1 MPDRGILP
9 ATNGYETGMA
19 LIMGEGRMSS
29 AKLVVPA
36 VPSSLRLARL
46 TASSLAADL
55 DWPLDDIEDL
65 RIAVD
70 ELTAS
75 LIAGAP
81 GETLE
86 LEFAQDG
93 ASLLVSGSCA
103 STAPLEPLDPLA
115 LELLELTTDHFT
127 VDGGDGRRRFS
138 IEKAPT
144 PTDGSRS
151 DDA

>member
-1 MPDRGILP
+1 
-9 ATNGYETGMA
+9 
-19 LIMGEGRMSS
+19 MSS

-46 TASSLAADL
+46 TAASLAADL

-70 ELTAS
+70 ELTAA

-86 LEFAQDG
+86 LEFAQEG
-93 ASLLVSGSCA
+93 PALLVEGTCA
-103 STAPLEPLDPLA
+103 TDAPLEPLDPLA
-115 LELLELTTDHFT
+115 LELLELTTARFS

-138 IEKAPT
+138 LEKSPT
-144 PTDGSRS
+144 PAEPLTSG
-151 DDA
+151 DA

>member
-1 MPDRGILP
+1 
-9 ATNGYETGMA
+9 MA

-36 VPSSLRLARL
+36 VPSSLQLARL

-70 ELTAS
+70 ELTAA

-93 ASLLVSGSCA
+93 ASPPGVGLVCEHR
-103 STAPLEPLDPLA
+103 PLEPLDPLA
-115 LELLELTTDHFT
+115 PRTARADHRPLH
-127 VDGGDGRRRFS
+127 GRRW
-138 IEKAPT
+138 
-144 PTDGSRS
+144 
-151 DDA
+151 

>member
-1 MPDRGILP
+1 
-9 ATNGYETGMA
+9 
-19 LIMGEGRMSS
+19 MGEGRMSS

-70 ELTAS
+70 ELTAA

-86 LEFAQDG
+86 LEFHQDG
-93 ASLLVSGSCA
+93 TALVVEGSCA
-103 STAPLEPLDPLA
+103 TDAALEPLDPLA
-115 LELLELTTDHFT
+115 LELLELTTDRFS
-127 VDGGDGRRRFS
+127 VDGSDGRRRFS
-138 IEKAPT
+138 IEKAPA
-144 PTDGSRS
+144 PADPVLP

>member
-1 MPDRGILP
+1 
-9 ATNGYETGMA
+9 MA

-70 ELTAS
+70 ELTAAV
-75 LIAGAP
+75 IAGVSE
-81 GETLE
+81 ETLE
-86 LEFAQDG
+86 LDFAQDG
-93 ASLLVSGSCA
+93 AGLVVSGSC
-103 STAPLEPLDPLA
+103 STSAPLEALDPLA

-127 VDGGDGRRRFS
+127 LDGSDGRRAFS

-144 PTDGSRS
+144 PADASGADDG
-151 DDA
+151 

>member
-1 MPDRGILP
+1 
-9 ATNGYETGMA
+9 MA

-70 ELTAS
+70 ELTAA

-93 ASLLVSGSCA
+93 DTLVVEGTCA
-103 STAPLEPLDPLA
+103 TDAPLEPLDPLA
-115 LELLELTTDHFT
+115 LELLELTTDQFS
-127 VDGGDGRRRFS
+127 VEGRDGRRRFS
-138 IEKAPT
+138 IQKAPAAAD
-144 PTDGSRS
+144 PVRP

>member
-1 MPDRGILP
+1 
-9 ATNGYETGMA
+9 
-19 LIMGEGRMSS
+19 MSS

-70 ELTAS
+70 ELSAA

-86 LEFAQDG
+86 LQFAQEG
-93 ASLLVSGSCA
+93 AVLHVQGSCA
-103 STAPLEPLDPLA
+103 GAAPLEPLDPLA
-115 LELLELTTDHFT
+115 LELLELMTDHFT
-127 VDGGDGRRRFS
+127 LEGRDGQRRFS
-138 IEKAPT
+138 IQKAPT
-144 PTDGSRS
+144 PADPSARDDG
-151 DDA
+151 